1 MLSHSSLSLSKRWI
15 YLHFRIQQRA
25 TAAVSKVKSITL
37 GGDRT
42 WSIWKAHHR
51 NGSAALVFFLNT
63 KKAENSEVLSCESKC
78 WVPKKL
84 QYRNSMQFH
93 AIPVRPTIVVLRSVK
108 EKQENSGGAIQ
119 DSVFPRVFA
128 FAVNV
133 QTSAYH
139 HNPTIS
145 TSALRWSLKIP
156 QSQGAVVEENSA
168 IFLGDKQK
176 HIIFPW
182 LVGCDRWWGLF
193 FATFPRV
200 PIPYPGAP
208 GVW

>member
-1 MLSHSSLSLSKRWI
+1 MKHLKGSSS
-15 YLHFRIQQRA
+15 QRFHC
-25 TAAVSKVKSITL
+25 L
-37 GGDRT
+37 G
-42 WSIWKAHHR
+42 
-51 NGSAALVFFLNT
+51 FFLNT

-119 DSVFPRVFA
+119 DSVFPRIFA

-145 TSALRWSLKIP
+145 TSALR
-156 QSQGAVVEENSA
+156 
-168 IFLGDKQK
+168 
-176 HIIFPW
+176 
-182 LVGCDRWWGLF
+182 
-193 FATFPRV
+193 
-200 PIPYPGAP
+200 
-208 GVW
+208 

>member
-1 MLSHSSLSLSKRWI
+1 MKHLKGSSS
-15 YLHFRIQQRA
+15 QRF
-25 TAAVSKVKSITL
+25 
-37 GGDRT
+37 
-42 WSIWKAHHR
+42 HC
-51 NGSAALVFFLNT
+51 LVFFFKHQKGGKQWGVVMWVKMLGAQ
-63 KKAENSEVLSCESKC
+63 KAA
-78 WVPKKL
+78 VP
-84 QYRNSMQFH
+84 QFH